1 MPIEAREWG
10 AEVRLPAA
18 RVPAGSPGRREA
30 IAAAIA
36 AAAAAAAAAA
46 GRSSS
51 SFPA

>member
-30 IAAAIA
+30 IAAAMA
-36 AAAAAAAAAA
+36 AAAAAAAVS
-46 GRSSS
+46 GSRLS
-51 SFPA
+51 